1 MAKNKN
7 YQNKNTVSGNKAET
21 SVKNS
26 EQSEN
31 SAKNRTMNSTK
42 NTTEKESGEF
52 GKY

>member
-7 YQNKNTVSGNKAET
+7 YQNKNTVSGNKTET

-42 NTTEKESGEF
+42 NSTEKESGEF